1 MYIFHFFS
9 HLKTLVHEARF
20 QTDFE
25 NRLPILM
32 TCLILFSL
40 LKKYQSIIVKPIFIV
55 SWIMA

>member
-1 MYIFHFFS
+1 MYIFHSFS

-40 LKKYQSIIVKPIFIV
+40 
-55 SWIMA
+55 